1 MDKLLRSKDRKVTNS
16 VTPSGKTPRIANTF
30 GLPAGQD
37 FSCPGATSVCAAIC
51 YAGNLEKIYKGVKEK
66 LVHNW
71 NLLTAAEY
79 HDMVVML
86 DEMIIEFELESERWN
101 ADKIFRIH
109 WDGDFFNEEYTRA
122 WKEVILAHPDVQFWV
137 YTRSAFAV
145 PILINI
151 KNLGLYFSADN
162 ANIAQAETLKTEYGV
177 KLAYLADTFA
187 DGQARI
193 KEMTA
198 RPGAKCPENKKA
210 LPLISED
217 GSACA
222 RCKLCIFEKTDI
234 VFSASKK

>member
-1 MDKLLRSKDRKVTNS
+1 MDKLLRSKDRKVANS

-37 FSCPGATSVCAAIC
+37 FSCPGATSVCSAIC

-71 NLLTAAEY
+71 NLLRGADYAA
-79 HDMVVML
+79 MVAML
-86 DEMIIEFELESERWN
+86 DDMIFEFKAESERWN

-122 WKEVILAHPDVQFWV
+122 WRDVILSHTDVQFWV

-145 PILINI
+145 PILLGMP
-151 KNLGLYFSADN
+151 NLGLYFSADS
-162 ANIAQAETLKTEYGV
+162 ANINQAEALKKEYGV

-187 DGQARI
+187 EGQARI
-193 KEMTA
+193 KAMTA

-222 RCKLCIFEKTDI
+222 RCSLCIYEKTDI